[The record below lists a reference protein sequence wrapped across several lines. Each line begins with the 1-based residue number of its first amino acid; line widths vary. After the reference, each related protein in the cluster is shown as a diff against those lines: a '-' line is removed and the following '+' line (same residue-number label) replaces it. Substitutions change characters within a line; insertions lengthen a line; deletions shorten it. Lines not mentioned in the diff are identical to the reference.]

1 MRDTYRR
8 YRAIAR
14 CLLQRSPRVAG
25 HERRHLHTLT
35 LLICGIVGAQHAQL
49 PKIVEHTP
57 GGVACDESVVVR
69 FRRFLKHDEMTME
82 RWMLPVARA
91 RVTMLARVPLVFA
104 IDGSTV
110 GRGCMCLMLSV
121 LYHRR
126 ALPLVWIVVTAR
138 KGHLSQQL
146 HCDLLARLVP
156 LVPQGA
162 NVTIMGDGEFDG
174 TRWQATIT
182 AQGWHYVCRTAS
194 DIPLMRDGATL
205 QMRDLAPR
213 RGETVALEHASM
225 TATSYGPIH
234 ALAMWDDRYD
244 QPIYLVT
251 THDDLALAQVLY
263 RRRAQIE
270 TYFSDQ
276 KSRGFR
282 INRSHLSDPVRL
294 ARLLIGTALA
304 YLWVSYLGVMAR
316 RSVLRARI
324 HRSDRCD
331 LSLFS
336 LGLRLL
342 SYCLRHRCAIPPG
355 VPAPL
360 LVACHKS
367 LISSVR

>member
-14 CLLQRSPRVAG
+14 CLLQLYPRASG
-25 HERRHLHTLT
+25 HQRRHLHTLT

-57 GGVACDESVVVR
+57 GGRACDESVVMR
-69 FRRFLKHDEMTME
+69 FRRFLKHDQMTVE
-82 RWMLPVARA
+82 RWMLPVAQA
-91 RVTMLARVPLVFA
+91 LVTMLARLPLVFV

-126 ALPLVWIVVTAR
+126 ALPLVWVVVKAK
-138 KGHLSQQL
+138 KGHLPQEM
-146 HCDLLARLVP
+146 HCDLLARLIP
-156 LVPQGA
+156 LVPPGA
-162 NVTIMGDGEFDG
+162 DVTILGDGEFDG
-174 TRWQATIT
+174 TVWQADIT
-182 AQGWHYVCRTAS
+182 TQGWRYVCRTAS
-194 DIPLMRDGATL
+194 DILLTRDGATIS
-205 QMRDLAPR
+205 MRDLAPQ
-213 RGETVALEHASM
+213 RGESVALEQVAV
-225 TATSYGPIH
+225 TGARYGPIN
-234 ALAMWDDRYD
+234 ALAVWEAAYE

-251 THDDLALAQVLY
+251 THSDLDLAQALY

-282 INRSHLSDPVRL
+282 INRSHLSDPVRVS
-294 ARLLIGTALA
+294 RLLIATALA
-304 YLWVSYLGVMAR
+304 YLWVVYLGVVAR
-316 RSVLRARI
+316 RDALRARI
-324 HRSDRCD
+324 HRGDRCD

-342 SYCLRHRCAIPPG
+342 AYCLRHRCSIPRGLPK
-355 VPAPL
+355 PL
-360 LVACHKS
+360 FVAHQYS

>member
-14 CLLQRSPRVAG
+14 CLLQLYPRASG

-57 GGVACDESVVVR
+57 GGRACDESVVMR
-69 FRRFLKHDEMTME
+69 FRRFLKHDEMTAQ
-82 RWMLPVARA
+82 RWMLPVAQA
-91 RVTMLARVPLVFA
+91 LVTMLARLPLVFV
-104 IDGSTV
+104 IDGSSV

-126 ALPLVWIVVTAR
+126 ALPLVWVVVKAS
-138 KGHLSQQL
+138 KGHLPQTM
-146 HCDLLARLVP
+146 HCELLAHLIP
-156 LVPQGA
+156 LVPSGA
-162 NVTIMGDGEFDG
+162 DVTILGDGEFDG
-174 TRWQATIT
+174 TLWQADIT
-182 AQGWHYVCRTAS
+182 AQGWRYVCRTAS
-194 DIPLMRDGATL
+194 DILLTRNGATIA
-205 QMRDLAPR
+205 MRNLAPE
-213 RGETVALEHASM
+213 RGETVALEQACI
-225 TATSYGPIH
+225 TAACYGPLN
-234 ALAMWDDRYD
+234 ALAVWDATYE

-251 THDDLALAQVLY
+251 THTDLDLAKALY

-270 TYFSDQ
+270 SYFSDQ

-294 ARLLIGTALA
+294 SRLLIATALA
-304 YLWVSYLGVMAR
+304 YLWVVYLGVFAR
-316 RSVLRARI
+316 RDALRARI
-324 HRSDRCD
+324 HRPDRCD

-342 SYCLRHRCAIPPG
+342 AYCLRHRCTIPRGLPK
-355 VPAPL
+355 AL
-360 LVACHKS
+360 FVAHQHS